1 MYKQYH
7 KSHIQYVINIYIY
20 VNMVHIYL
28 LWDFIVNLP
37 IENVGSFH
45 SSIKLPEGNQ
55 LSCFLL
61 LIVSYID
68 IP

>member
-7 KSHIQYVINIYIY
+7 KSHIQYVINIY

-28 LWDFIVNLP
+28 LWDFIVDLP

-55 LSCFLL
+55 LSCFCYL
-61 LIVSYID
+61 
-68 IP
+68 